1 MVTVNSTFALV
12 LVSSL
17 TAFTLI
23 PTPPAVANVR
33 AQLETLQNDQAL
45 KKLLSPT
52 AADNAKRKTLTNL
65 AQDLAKAGLVPTV
78 ELAMGRF
85 DDTVEQ
91 GMARFQAPVSF
102 TRSGQFATRI
112 EAVAKALGAS
122 ATGARTVC
130 FTAPGSKTE
139 RFNVSAAGE
148 STLLDVLGVSDIEAI
163 PKHHAQMNGRVVVL
177 SHAGFGEPFYD
188 MIRARAEAGAKELSL
203 SLSPLPEWQPVRL
216 SLTTTEGQKVTIPVE
231 LDGADRKLEI
241 GAETRW
247 MVNGEATE
255 VTFDESH
262 MGQIV
267 LLGELMRQGNLTLK
281 GIKTADHFPV
291 DKTAFKDSFNYSVH
305 LVGSDGAWFASI
317 EHNVQA
323 MMAVQRTDGPCSLSI
338 AFDAQDDGSIDLGW
352 LPMETWNSVAKTKV
366 IAAGSARPV
375 IGYLTAPEC
384 VSNSGGLSGEEF
396 DKVMELPTVCS
407 ALCTSVSS
415 AAKTI
420 AAVVDED
427 GAVLQDALPDQN
439 LSMDVC
445 TDTCVRR
452 SAYRVCLEENVQ
464 GDPRSRYIG
473 LMNCEDRRRVS
484 E

>member
-1 MVTVNSTFALV
+1 M
-12 LVSSL
+12 
-17 TAFTLI
+17 
-23 PTPPAVANVR
+23 P
-33 AQLETLQNDQAL
+33 
-45 KKLLSPT
+45 K
-52 AADNAKRKTLTNL
+52 
-65 AQDLAKAGLVPTV
+65 V

-85 DDTVEQ
+85 DDSVEQ

-102 TRSGQFATRI
+102 TRSGQFAARI
-112 EAVAKALGAS
+112 EAVGSALGAS
-122 ATGARTVC
+122 ATAARTVC
-130 FTAPGSKTE
+130 FTTPDNKTE

-148 STLLDVLGVSDIEAI
+148 STLLDALGVSDIETV

-188 MIRARAEAGAKELSL
+188 VIRARAEAGAKELAL

-231 LDGADRKLEI
+231 LDGADRKLEV

-247 MVNGEATE
+247 LVNGQATD
-255 VTFDESH
+255 VMFDESH

-281 GIKTADHFPV
+281 GIKTANHFPV
-291 DKTAFKDSFNYSVH
+291 DKTAFEDSFNYSVH

-323 MMAVQRTDGPCSLSI
+323 TMAVQRTDGPCSVSI
-338 AFDAQDDGSIDLGW
+338 AFDAQGDGPIDLGW
-352 LPMETWNSVAKTKV
+352 LPMETWNSVSKTEI

-384 VSNSGGLSGEEF
+384 VSSAGGLSGEDF

-415 AAKTI
+415 AGKTI
-420 AAVVDED
+420 PAVLNED
-427 GAVLQDALPDQN
+427 GEVIQDALPDQN
-439 LSMDVC
+439 LSIDVC
-445 TDTCVRR
+445 TSTCVRR
-452 SAYRVCLEENVQ
+452 SAYRACLEENVQ
-464 GDPRSRYIG
+464 GDVRSRYIG